1 MPTSAAKLPMWPT
14 IARAYGSLVESP
26 GLFARAGWA
35 WMAVAYAAQFAS
47 GLFAVRYVGTIV
59 HFLALTAF
67 AVVWHRGILLGE
79 RPQGLVHLRVG
90 REEVRYF
97 LLGLLLTAAILA
109 PAIAV
114 QQWAVAVAPHAS
126 GLAAVAIMVA
136 LLAVVAV
143 SLIAVTRLTLV
154 YPATAIGA
162 FALGFGRSWRLTRGN
177 TLRILGGA
185 VLATLPWTV
194 VSMTLNTVVKD
205 RAIDPGGWMV
215 AAPLLAVEIVI
226 SFAQIAVCAAFLSY
240 AYEFIVGDE
249 GAGVRLDAQA

>member
-1 MPTSAAKLPMWPT
+1 MTRT
-14 IARAYGSLVESP
+14 IVRAYGSLFEKP

-47 GLFAVRYVGTIV
+47 GMFAVRFAGTIL

-79 RPQGLVHLRVG
+79 RPQGLVHLRFG

-109 PAIAV
+109 PAIGV
-114 QQWAVAVAPHAS
+114 QQWAVAAAPHAS
-126 GLAAVAIMVA
+126 GLPAMLIMAA
-136 LLAVVAV
+136 LLAVVAAT
-143 SLIAVTRLTLV
+143 LIAVTRLTLV

-162 FALGFGRSWRLTRGN
+162 FALGFRRSWQLTRGN

-194 VSMTLNTVVKD
+194 FSMTLNTLVKD
-205 RAIDPGGWMV
+205 RAVEPGGLT
-215 AAPLLAVEIVI
+215 AAVLLLAVEVVI

-240 AYEFIVGDE
+240 AYEFIVGGE
-249 GAGVRLDAQA
+249 GAGVRPADQA